1 MKECCKKYLNE
12 QFGGDDDIIGEIYG
26 EYASSAIEKIG
37 EATAT
42 LAAEDWTSLDRVAH
56 TLKGNA
62 LAAGDTEMADTAIAL
77 RKAVALKDSAEAAA
91 LIAKLDALSKEL

>member
-1 MKECCKKYLNE
+1 MKECCRQYLND
-12 QFGGDDDIIGEIYG
+12 QFGGDAAVVDEIYE
-26 EYASSAIEKIG
+26 EYVSSTREKIQ

-42 LAAEDWTSLDRVAH
+42 LAAEEWTPLDRAAH

-62 LAAGDTEMADTAIAL
+62 LAAGDTDMAETAIAL

>member
-1 MKECCKKYLNE
+1 MKECCRQYLNE
-12 QFGGDDDIIGEIYG
+12 QFGGDAAIMDEIYN
-26 EYASSAIEKIG
+26 EYASSTHEKIR
-37 EATAT
+37 EAAAT
-42 LAAEDWTSLDRVAH
+42 LAAEEWTPLDRVAH

-62 LAAGDTEMADTAIAL
+62 LAAGDTEMGETAIAL